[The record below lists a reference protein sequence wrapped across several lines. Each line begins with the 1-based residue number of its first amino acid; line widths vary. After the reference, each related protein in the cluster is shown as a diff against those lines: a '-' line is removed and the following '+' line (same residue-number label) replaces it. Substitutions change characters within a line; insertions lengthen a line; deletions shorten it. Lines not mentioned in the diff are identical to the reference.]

1 MSANI
6 ATPDSPAG
14 AVPSPLPL
22 LGSSGFIFLDDRP
35 WPFLV
40 SDYSG
45 EWWLHYW
52 SEGYKRFATMRK
64 LTLDEVER
72 FRPHA
77 LPAEQAAF
85 YLPNTQLSD
94 AQRSE

>member
-1 MSANI
+1 MS
-6 ATPDSPAG
+6 TTTQPPLSGSSP
-14 AVPSPLPL
+14 SPL

-35 WPFLV
+35 WPYLV
-40 SDYSG
+40 SDHSG

-52 SEGYKRFATMRK
+52 SDGYKRFATMRK

-77 LPAEQAAF
+77 MPPEQAAL
-85 YLPNTQLSD
+85 YLPNETSAGTD
-94 AQRSE
+94 ASAPRS